1 MGETDRYECIVGVTL
16 ESWCVDALVNHA
28 GGSTDCSGDLS
39 NLTIVVPSRN
49 RHDYLLRQLRYW
61 SSSSA
66 HLVIVDGSKSP
77 LSDQIRSVVE
87 THPRITYRHE
97 ASSFAERLSVAGTL
111 IKTPYVVMLGDDEFH
126 LPSGL
131 RAAVGVLEENRDL
144 VGCMGQVLSFS
155 PVDSYR
161 RVVLARAYRSLS
173 GYTVQCT
180 SPPDRLFEGMSDY
193 AMATCYAVLRSPVWK
208 CSWGSIG
215 DWGSGHAAEIQQAMA
230 VFLLGDL
237 STTSY
242 VQWLRSIENPN
253 APLSPAEEKRGKIW
267 FPEWWEGQRYEP
279 ERVAFVSRLAGI
291 VADEL
296 SVDRDECA
304 SWVVAGAERFVNKNR
319 WQYEFEQQSRG
330 PLAHFLTAVAKMLRV
345 LARRLPDSLIL
356 GVKRWRG
363 HVQRL
368 LGHRGG
374 NYYGP
379 VEDLPRICR
388 SEGLTVPPEAIAE
401 IASIEVMVREF
412 HALRV
417 QVAPGEV

>member
-1 MGETDRYECIVGVTL
+1 M
-16 ESWCVDALVNHA
+16 
-28 GGSTDCSGDLS
+28 
-39 NLTIVVPSRN
+39 LTVVVPSLDRQ
-49 RHDYLLRQLRYW
+49 DYLLRQIRYW
-61 SSSSA
+61 SSCSA
-66 HLVIVDGSKSP
+66 HLVIVDGSRSP
-77 LSDQIRSVVE
+77 LSDQIRSAVE
-87 THPRITYRHE
+87 THPSITYRHE

-111 IKTPYVVMLGDDEFH
+111 IKTPYAVMLGDDEFH

-279 ERVAFVSRLAGI
+279 ERVAFVSRLTGI

-296 SVDRDECA
+296 GVDRDECA

-319 WQYEFEQQSRG
+319 WMTRFEEPSQSL
-330 PLAHFLTAVAKMLRV
+330 LARLIRV
-345 LARRLPDSLIL
+345 LAGMLRTVARCFPDPLFL
-356 GVKRWRG
+356 GAKRWRG
-363 HVQRL
+363 YVQRM
-368 LGHRGG
+368 LGRRAGD
-374 NYYGP
+374 YYGT
-379 VEDLPRICR
+379 VEDLPRIFCK
-388 SEGLTVPPEAIAE
+388 EGLAVTPEAIAE
-401 IASIEVMVREF
+401 IASVEMLVREF
-412 HALRV
+412 HELRR
-417 QVAPGEV
+417 QK

>member
-1 MGETDRYECIVGVTL
+1 
-16 ESWCVDALVNHA
+16 
-28 GGSTDCSGDLS
+28 
-39 NLTIVVPSRN
+39 
-49 RHDYLLRQLRYW
+49 
-61 SSSSA
+61 
-66 HLVIVDGSKSP
+66 
-77 LSDQIRSVVE
+77 
-87 THPRITYRHE
+87 
-97 ASSFAERLSVAGTL
+97 
-111 IKTPYVVMLGDDEFH
+111 MLGDDEFH

-237 STTSY
+237 STTNC

-253 APLSPAEEKRGKIW
+253 APSSPAEEKRGKIW

-279 ERVAFVSRLAGI
+279 ERVAFVSRLTGI

-296 SVDRDECA
+296 GVDRDECA

-319 WQYEFEQQSRG
+319 WMTRFEEPSQSL
-330 PLAHFLTAVAKMLRV
+330 LARLIRV
-345 LARRLPDSLIL
+345 LAGMLRTVARCFPDPLFL
-356 GVKRWRG
+356 GAKRWRG
-363 HVQRL
+363 YVQRM
-368 LGHRGG
+368 LGRRAGD
-374 NYYGP
+374 YYGT
-379 VEDLPRICR
+379 VEDLPRIFCK
-388 SEGLTVPPEAIAE
+388 EGLAVTPEAIAE
-401 IASIEVMVREF
+401 IASVEMLVREF
-412 HALRV
+412 HELRR
-417 QVAPGEV
+417 QK

>member
-1 MGETDRYECIVGVTL
+1 M
-16 ESWCVDALVNHA
+16 
-28 GGSTDCSGDLS
+28 
-39 NLTIVVPSRN
+39 VPSRN

-77 LSDQIRSVVE
+77 LSDQIRSAVE
-87 THPRITYRHE
+87 THPSITYRHE

-111 IKTPYVVMLGDDEFH
+111 IKTPYAVMLGDDEFH

-180 SPPDRLFEGMSDY
+180 SPPDRLFEGMADY

-279 ERVAFVSRLAGI
+279 ERVAFVSRLTGI

-296 SVDRDECA
+296 GVDRDECA

-319 WQYEFEQQSRG
+319 WMTRFEEPSQSL
-330 PLAHFLTAVAKMLRV
+330 LARLIRV
-345 LARRLPDSLIL
+345 LAGMLRTVARCFPDPLFL
-356 GVKRWRG
+356 GAKRWRG
-363 HVQRL
+363 YVQRM
-368 LGHRGG
+368 LGRRAGD
-374 NYYGP
+374 YYGT
-379 VEDLPRICR
+379 VEDLPRIFCK
-388 SEGLTVPPEAIAE
+388 EGLAVTPEAIAE
-401 IASIEVMVREF
+401 IASVEMLVREF
-412 HALRV
+412 HELRR
-417 QVAPGEV
+417 QK

>member
-1 MGETDRYECIVGVTL
+1 M
-16 ESWCVDALVNHA
+16 NHA

-77 LSDQIRSVVE
+77 LSDQIRSAVE
-87 THPRITYRHE
+87 THPSITYRHE

-111 IKTPYVVMLGDDEFH
+111 IKTPYAVMLGDDEFH

-279 ERVAFVSRLAGI
+279 ERVAFVSRLTGI

-296 SVDRDECA
+296 GVDRDECA

-319 WQYEFEQQSRG
+319 WMTRFEEPSQSL
-330 PLAHFLTAVAKMLRV
+330 LARLIRV
-345 LARRLPDSLIL
+345 LAGMLRTVARCFPDPLFL
-356 GVKRWRG
+356 GAKRWRG
-363 HVQRL
+363 YVQRM
-368 LGHRGG
+368 LGRRAGD
-374 NYYGP
+374 YYGT
-379 VEDLPRICR
+379 VEDLPRIFCK
-388 SEGLTVPPEAIAE
+388 EGLAVTPETIAE
-401 IASIEVMVREF
+401 IASVEMLVREF
-412 HALRV
+412 HELRR
-417 QVAPGEV
+417 QK